1 LNLLREKVTQ
11 RSNLFLIKNNN
22 MKKLIIFFC
31 FAIAGIYP
39 FSEVQAS
46 YEMSE
51 GQLNLTDTVV
61 FNLATASYSNAG
73 GVYYIDIPV
82 AIYSNNQ
89 AINAIDFWFQ
99 FNLNKLTYIST
110 TALVSGIDPFSN
122 FNVNNQFLSNT
133 TPGTS
138 ITYSAPLYTN
148 LLMLRFS
155 LAGACTEIF
164 ASDFSST
171 TALVNGNLSSYLFIS
186 TDPIPPFQIEQS
198 QPYCSSDEIVF
209 NYPYTSVNGRFIQS
223 YSWDFGNGQMSSL
236 QSDTAVYS
244 SEGNYLVNLTLTTA
258 DGCVYPIQNSVPIF
272 PTPVAAYSSSWD
284 ELSNVVSFTNESTI
298 SSGSINIYTWDFG
311 SSTSNLQNPDFT
323 FPALG
328 YYDVTLTATSDL
340 GCTNSITQVVSA
352 IDIVELDN
360 RSFHIFPNPANDF
373 IQIESS
379 FHTLARITDV
389 TGRIL
394 TDNFIIQ
401 SNQVMRY
408 DISTLST
415 GFYFLESI
423 EGDTIFRERFVV
435 EN

>member
-1 LNLLREKVTQ
+1 
-11 RSNLFLIKNNN
+11 

-31 FAIAGIYP
+31 LAIAGIFP

-46 YEMSE
+46 SEMSE

-61 FNLATASYSNAG
+61 FNLATASYSNTG

-89 AINAIDFWFQ
+89 AINALDFWFQ
-99 FNLNKLTYIST
+99 FNQNKLTYVST
-110 TALVSGIDPFSN
+110 LALESGIDPFSN

-133 TPGTS
+133 TSGTS
-138 ITYSAPLYTN
+138 INYSAPLYSD
-148 LLMLRFS
+148 LLILRFS
-155 LAGACTEIF
+155 LASACTEIF
-164 ASDFSST
+164 ASDFSSA
-171 TALVNGNLSSYLFIS
+171 TALVNGNLSSYLFINP
-186 TDPIPPFQIEQS
+186 DPIPPFQIEQP

-223 YSWDFGNGQMSSL
+223 YSWDFGNGQTSSL

-244 SEGNYLVNLTLTTA
+244 SEGDYPVNLTLTTA

-401 SNQVMRY
+401 SNQVLSY
-408 DISTLST
+408 DVSTLST
-415 GFYFLESI
+415 GFYFLESV